1 MRGAPVSRALAGA
14 APWLAALL
22 ALAILPR
29 LLPDWLGFLLTVAFA
44 KAMVVL
50 GVAVLLRSN
59 LVSFGHGLYFA
70 AGAYTVG
77 FAGKWLHLRD
87 AVLLILG
94 AVVVSG
100 ALAAV
105 LGLFLAFSMILYS
118 LLLRLYS
125 LTGGTDGMVTAPP
138 TILGFAPGAA
148 AGRAHYY
155 LTLGCLAL
163 ALALTRRWL
172 SSPLGYLASAIR
184 DNEIRVEYMGASV
197 RQGIYRTYLL
207 SGVLGGLG
215 GCLVAFSVG
224 HIAPEFSYWTQSGD
238 FVFVTVLG
246 GYASVFAPVM
256 GSVVFELVRNYAYA
270 LSPYTW
276 QMSLG
281 GILLLIVLFLPRGL
295 WSLLAP
301 RAPVSNPWTS
311 SSKR

>member
-1 MRGAPVSRALAGA
+1 PVPTRARPVRRLRAHDGHPARPPRRPLRGRRGAPDMRGAPVSRALAGA

-70 AGAYTVG
+70 AGA
-77 FAGKWLHLRD
+77 
-87 AVLLILG
+87 
-94 AVVVSG
+94 
-100 ALAAV
+100 LAA
-105 LGLFLAFSMILYS
+105 
-118 LLLRLYS
+118 
-125 LTGGTDGMVTAPP
+125 
-138 TILGFAPGAA
+138 
-148 AGRAHYY
+148 
-155 LTLGCLAL
+155 
-163 ALALTRRWL
+163 TRRWL

-246 GYASVFAPVM
+246 GYANVFAPVM
-256 GSVVFELVRNYAYA
+256 GSVVFGLVRHFAYS
-270 LSPYTW
+270 LSPHTC
-276 QMSLG
+276 QLSLG
-281 GILLLIVLFLPRGL
+281 AILLL
-295 WSLLAP
+295 
-301 RAPVSNPWTS
+301 
-311 SSKR
+311 